1 MRRHTLPLIA
11 LAALALPAIGA
22 ERLPGEPVNLRA
34 DRIEIDQRKNLSR
47 YQGHVVLTQGT
58 LRLTAD
64 RAETRSRGQT
74 LERVTAEGRPATF
87 RHRPEG
93 QPEPV
98 EGEAL
103 RAEYEAPEQRLH
115 LYGSETQPV
124 RFRHR
129 QAGQPQPLEGEALR
143 IDYEAA
149 ARRVHLYGAVQLR
162 RDRDQLRAGA
172 LHYDLQTETVQAEAD
187 AGQRVIAALVP
198 RRRADAATEP
208 AP

>member
-1 MRRHTLPLIA
+1 MRRRALPLIA
-11 LAALALPAIGA
+11 LAALALPAAGA

-47 YQGHVVLTQGT
+47 YQGHVVLTQGA

-93 QPEPV
+93 QPEPI

-103 RAEYEAPEQRLH
+103 RAEYEAVEQRLH
-115 LYGSETQPV
+115 LYGSEDQPV

-129 QAGQPQPLEGEALR
+129 PAGQPQPLEGKALR
-143 IDYEAA
+143 VDYEATE
-149 ARRVHLYGAVQLR
+149 RRVHLYGAVDLR
-162 RDRDQLRAGA
+162 RGRDNVRAGV
-172 LHYDLQTETVQAEAD
+172 LHYDLQTETVRAEAD
-187 AGQRVIAALVP
+187 AHQRVIAALVP
-198 RRRADAATEP
+198 RQRTDAGTEP